1 MIAERC
7 VMESGAIILE
17 GPTAD
22 VAYNPD
28 VINIYLG
35 IRTASSVAEARSPDN
50 PRFTTSR
57 R

>member
-1 MIAERC
+1 
-7 VMESGAIILE
+7 MESGAIILE

-22 VAYNPD
+22 VAYHPD